1 MFVKRVFV
9 SHYCNVP
16 YHVMLDDKLYPRTLV
31 EELFEASYH
40 LMRCFE
46 LSPWSVSG
54 LDEKIEKYVRDG
66 RV

>member
-9 SHYCNVP
+9 SHYCNIP
-16 YHVMLDDKLYPRTLV
+16 YHVLLDHTLYPRTLV
-31 EELFEASYH
+31 EELFEAAYH

-46 LSPWSVSG
+46 LSPWRVSG
-54 LDEKIEKYVRDG
+54 IDEKIEGFVRDG